1 MEKEGG
7 WPESWLESVG
17 SSWEWTGMI
26 EGERNGPKVQRWA
39 GMNTWICKCMEAFRS
54 SSFPLQPGWIWMC
67 GCIWD
72 CVYVCV
78 CGRTHACVPYDHE
91 FCVPL
96 AMCVDYCMCL
106 CLSECVCVL
115 ACVYIV
121 CSGGWAPLPW
131 QLPAAKGLERWHCWN
146 GADLFVSVRARL
158 CYSALVSAM
167 NRMRVVCVSWVWKGI
182 ESDYRKYWHQ
192 INSDPHMRGRK
203 WKKGESCS

>member
-1 MEKEGG
+1 MHGG
-7 WPESWLESVG
+7 IPVKLLS
-17 SSWEWTGMI
+17 I
-26 EGERNGPKVQRWA
+26 AA
-39 GMNTWICKCMEAFRS
+39 GMNMNVWVHMG
-54 SSFPLQPGWIWMC
+54 L
-67 GCIWD
+67 
-72 CVYVCV
+72 CV
-78 CGRTHACVPYDHE
+78 CLCVWAHT
-91 FCVPL
+91 
-96 AMCVDYCMCL
+96 CL
-106 CLSECVCVL
+106 CSLWSWVLCAFGHVCGLLYVFVCVCVL

-146 GADLFVSVRARL
+146 GADLFVSVRVRL